1 MMLAQQKI
9 VVDLDTPPATFWR
22 PVSIPDPISGAPL
35 RVRFEF
41 KFRDRVESAAFFDRY
56 RKDAEARLQQAEANG
71 ANAQVHEADEVGRD
85 VAALRDIAT
94 GWNIAADFCDE
105 NLRKFFTRYPAAGPV
120 LAAEYRAALTGGL
133 VA

>member
-1 MMLAQQKI
+1 MTQPKI
-9 VVDLDTPPATFWR
+9 IVDLDTPPATFWR

-35 RVRFEF
+35 RVRLEF

-71 ANAQVHEADEVGRD
+71 ADAQVHETDEVGRD

-94 GWNIAADFCDE
+94 GWNIAAPFNDE
-105 NLRKFFTRYPAAGPV
+105 NLAKFFNLYPAAPGV
-120 LAAEYRAALTGGL
+120 IVAEYHDRLTKGRLGN
-133 VA
+133 